1 MTKKLLATI
10 LILGGMVSAGYF
22 GAGAIFADDESQRN
36 TIVTKLAQKFNLNE
50 SEVEAV
56 FQSVRDERQVEMQ
69 QQREKRLNDAV
80 NDRVITDAQKN
91 AILTKMQEHQEERG
105 QNRQE
110 MQNWFEEQ
118 GIDQTKLRDYLGFG
132 GHGSRK
138 GIGPGSGM

>member
-1 MTKKLLATI
+1 MTIKLLATI
-10 LILGGMVSAGYF
+10 LIFGGMVSAGYF
-22 GAGAIFADDESQRN
+22 GAGAIFADDESQHN

-138 GIGPGSGM
+138 GMGHGSGM

>member
-1 MTKKLLATI
+1 MTIKLLATI

-22 GAGAIFADDESQRN
+22 GAGAIFADDESQHN

-80 NDRVITDAQKN
+80 NDKVITDAQKN
-91 AILTKMQEHQEERG
+91 AILPRI
-105 QNRQE
+105 
-110 MQNWFEEQ
+110 Q
-118 GIDQTKLRDYLGFG
+118 GFQ
-132 GHGSRK
+132 
-138 GIGPGSGM
+138 

>member
-22 GAGAIFADDESQRN
+22 GAGAIFADDESQHN

-80 NDRVITDAQKN
+80 NDKVITDAQKN

-138 GIGPGSGM
+138 GMGHGSGM

>member
-10 LILGGMVSAGYF
+10 IILGGMVSAGYF
-22 GAGAIFADDESQRN
+22 GASAIFADDESPHN

-50 SEVEAV
+50 SEIEAV
-56 FQSVRDERQVEMQ
+56 FQSVRDERQAEMQ
-69 QQREKRLNDAV
+69 QQREERLNDAV
-80 NDRVITDAQKN
+80 NNKVITEAQKN

-105 QNRQE
+105 QNREE

-118 GIDQTKLRDYLGFG
+118 SIDQTKLRDYLGFG

-138 GIGPGSGM
+138 GMGPGPGM

>member
-1 MTKKLLATI
+1 MTIKLLATI